1 MQQKKLKVYFTSD
14 VHGYFYPTTYG
25 DMDVKPVG
33 LFGCAADFNKDD
45 ETLIIDGGDILQ
57 GSAFAYYCRQVAD
70 SPEVIADIM
79 NDCGYDYYTLGN
91 HDFNYGLE
99 FRQHTAAGTTVYA
112 SVRILRMK
120 RETHCSRGN
129 SIR

>member
-1 MQQKKLKVYFTSD
+1 MQQRKLKIYFTSD

-25 DMDVKPVG
+25 DMTEKNVG
-33 LFGCAADFNKDD
+33 LFGCAGNFKKDED
-45 ETLIIDGGDILQ
+45 TLILDGGDILQ
-57 GSAFAYYCRQVAD
+57 GSAFAYYCRQVATVVMITIH
-70 SPEVIADIM
+70 SAIM
-79 NDCGYDYYTLGN
+79 TLIT
-91 HDFNYGLE
+91 GLNI
-99 FRQHTAAGTTVYA
+99 RQHTAAGTTVYA